1 MPTWNFAQTTLPS
14 FTRNFD
20 KKLSLY
26 SGLYSYKKYSHIC
39 GKKILGFDGFCLGK
53 YQQFVTAPWYLTELI
68 KQLFGQKRHFNTKE
82 NVKVQQYWTTVWGF
96 LLRWPTSS
104 RHIKPLMRKARP
116 CHSIIITSQVR
127 SSKSIAQSSPGKHQP
142 KWRAIYNIT
151 LFQPRSKHRI
161 NTFGPENMADISQRI
176 LTMSGY

>member
-1 MPTWNFAQTTLPS
+1 M
-14 FTRNFD
+14 
-20 KKLSLY
+20 
-26 SGLYSYKKYSHIC
+26 
-39 GKKILGFDGFCLGK
+39 
-53 YQQFVTAPWYLTELI
+53 
-68 KQLFGQKRHFNTKE
+68 
-82 NVKVQQYWTTVWGF
+82 WGF

-104 RHIKPLMRKARP
+104 RHIKPLMRKALP

-161 NTFGPENMADISQRI
+161 NTFGPENIADISQRFWWWVAI
-176 LTMSGY
+176 SLDPNKWQAISWVSDCSFFVYAALSLNALAYQWLHFRIQWNLSVTTTSIIICITCDLFSNVL